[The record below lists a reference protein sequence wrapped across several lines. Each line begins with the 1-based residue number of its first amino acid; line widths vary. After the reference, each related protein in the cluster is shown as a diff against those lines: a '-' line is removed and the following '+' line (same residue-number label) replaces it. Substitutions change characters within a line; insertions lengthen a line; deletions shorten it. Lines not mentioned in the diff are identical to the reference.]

1 MKSVSWSNASILK
14 FGESVLIYCICG
26 EFVVCSRL
34 V

>member
-1 MKSVSWSNASILK
+1 MKSVSWSNANIVK
-14 FGESVLIYCICG
+14 FGEFVLIYCILG